1 MASTKGQVIKC
12 KAAVAWEM
20 GKPMT
25 IEEIEV
31 APPKA
36 KEIRIKVIATGL
48 CHSDL
53 SGWKGILAQR
63 KFPCILGH
71 EASGVVESV
80 GEGVTSVKEGDHVL
94 SSFLSQCHECF
105 MCKSPDTNLCIKFVE
120 SLKANGTLADGTTR
134 LSCKG
139 KTIYHFISC
148 STFSEYTV
156 LPDGFFTKIRK
167 DAPMDKI
174 CLLSCGVTTGYGAPI
189 KVTKVTPGST
199 CAVFG
204 LGAVGLG
211 AVMGC
216 KRQGAGRIF
225 GVDIN
230 NDKKEVAKIF
240 GVTEFV
246 NPNEHQK
253 PIDQVLMEKTQQV
266 GCDYTFECIG
276 NLGVIQSALN
286 ASRLGEGKCVVIG
299 APPSGNTIAVDP
311 MQLLFGKVLTG
322 CFFGGLK
329 PSEIPALVD
338 DYMNKKIILDELIT
352 HRLPIEDI
360 NKAFDSLSQGK
371 TLKTVMHF

>member
-12 KAAVAWEM
+12 KAAVAWE
-20 GKPMT
+20 KSQPMT
-25 IEEIEV
+25 VEEIEV

-36 KEIRIKVIATGL
+36 KEIRIKVIAAGL

-53 SGWKGILAQR
+53 SGWKGILSQTN
-63 KFPCILGH
+63 FPCVLGH

-80 GEGVTSVKEGDHVL
+80 GEGITSVKEGDHVL
-94 SSFLSQCHECF
+94 SSFLPHCHECHL
-105 MCKSPDTNLCIKFVE
+105 CKSPNTNLCMKLIE
-120 SLKANGTLADGTTR
+120 SVGSNGTLADGTTR

-139 KTIYHFISC
+139 KTLHHFISC
-148 STFSEYTV
+148 STFAEYAV

-174 CLLSCGVTTGYGAPI
+174 CLLSCGVTTGYGGPV
-189 KVTKVTPGST
+189 KVAKVTPGST

-230 NDKKEVAKIF
+230 NDKKEVAKLF
-240 GVTEFV
+240 GVTDFV
-246 NPNEHQK
+246 NPKEHQK
-253 PIDQVLMEKTQQV
+253 PIDQVLLEKTRQV
-266 GCDYTFECIG
+266 GCDYAFECIG

-286 ASRLGEGKCVVIG
+286 ACRLGEGQCVVIG
-299 APPSGNTIAVDP
+299 VPAAGTTIAVDP
-311 MQLLFGKVLTG
+311 MQLLFSKVLTG
-322 CFFGGLK
+322 CFFGGLE
-329 PSEIPALVD
+329 PSEVPALVD
-338 DYMNKKIILDELIT
+338 DYMKKKIMLDEFIT
-352 HRLPIEDI
+352 HKLPIEDI
-360 NKAFDSLSQGK
+360 NKAFESLIQGK
-371 TLKTVMHF
+371 TLKTVLHF